1 MYSLGR
7 LSFQLSEGGLGV
19 IPSESTSSE
28 TLCLLVYESSVER
41 EETQTCEHDTMMARR
56 IVNSQKLNYDSK

>member
-41 EETQTCEHDTMMARR
+41 EETQTCEHDTMARR